1 VQSDRPGKAAKALP
15 EFLQGSSISGHMAAK
30 HLQAAA
36 AEAEAKAEMEVNIQD
51 IDQLGQSGMTEE
63 QRQEAFKR
71 AYMAELER
79 YNDENRDQE
88 EVEVR
93 VDKQGWDAEMNG
105 DADEE
110 ELEDV
115 EWEWCTDDEGGGSTD
130 VEVTVNGQ
138 PKRLDGVDDED
149 LLNMTED
156 EFLVRRCFLGACWME
171 CSSPCLVSVQ
181 SCYQMCLA
189 DGAASQ

>member
-1 VQSDRPGKAAKALP
+1 MESDRPGKAAKALP

-36 AEAEAKAEMEVNIQD
+36 AEAEAKAEMEVNIQT

-105 DADEE
+105 EAAEEE
-110 ELEDV
+110 ELEDI
-115 EWEWCTDDEGGGSTD
+115 EWELCDEDEGSGMD
-130 VEVTVNGQ
+130 VEVAVNGQ
-138 PKRLDGVDDED
+138 LKMLDCLEDED

-156 EFLVRRCFLGACWME
+156 EFMVRKALLEG
-171 CSSPCLVSVQ
+171 PC
-181 SCYQMCLA
+181 
-189 DGAASQ
+189 

>member
-1 VQSDRPGKAAKALP
+1 
-15 EFLQGSSISGHMAAK
+15 MAAK

-36 AEAEAKAEMEVNIQD
+36 AEAEAKSEIEVNIQG
-51 IDQLGQSGMTEE
+51 IDQLAQSGMTEE

-79 YNDENRDQE
+79 YNDENRDSE

-105 DADEE
+105 ETAEEE
-110 ELEDV
+110 ELEDI
-115 EWEWCTDDEGGGSTD
+115 EWELCDEDEGSGTD

-138 PKRLDGVDDED
+138 PKKLGYLEDED
-149 LLNMTED
+149 LLNMTEE
-156 EFLVRRCFLGACWME
+156 EFMVSAALLVWAVWVGDSLVVVV
-171 CSSPCLVSVQ
+171 SSVDQLTELLPDVHGVTHSGEANV
-181 SCYQMCLA
+181 Y
-189 DGAASQ
+189 